1 MDFNTEKIMSERI
14 TATEQLKEWLSVH
27 LSFEQQMQF
36 EGLFQQSKEIEEE
49 NIKRAFWDGSQCE
62 HDYIGIEEIY
72 FNDKYSEHIEVNKSE
87 NINDNL
93 PFD

>member
-1 MDFNTEKIMSERI
+1 MSERI
-14 TATEQLKEWLSVH
+14 TAIEQLKEWLSVH

-72 FNDKYSEHIEVNKSE
+72 FNDKYSEHIENYKV
-87 NINDNL
+87 DDL
-93 PFD
+93 DVPFP